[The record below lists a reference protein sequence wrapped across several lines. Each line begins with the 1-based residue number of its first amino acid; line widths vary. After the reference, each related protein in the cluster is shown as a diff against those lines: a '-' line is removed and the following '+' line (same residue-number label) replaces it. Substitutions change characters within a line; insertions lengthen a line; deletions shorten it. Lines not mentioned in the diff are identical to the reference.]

1 VRGCKYSM
9 LAPDLYFNLGDYGF
23 PEWVSVAPERLEAI
37 RAAGDML
44 LDRWTTET
52 ALELIDTM
60 TASLQAHIFLNQEP
74 DLEWVLSAMMI
85 IYLRA
90 QVRGEIPEYFIE
102 E

>member
-1 VRGCKYSM
+1 M
-9 LAPDLYFNLGDYGF
+9 LQSDLYFNLGDYGF
-23 PEWVSVAPERLEAI
+23 PEWVSVAPERLQAI

-44 LDRWTTET
+44 LDRWTSET
-52 ALELIDTM
+52 AQELIDTM
-60 TASLQAHIFLNQEP
+60 TESLQAHIFLNQEP

-90 QVRGEIPEYFIE
+90 QVRGEIPDYFVE